1 LNHFRR
7 IVGAQEGQT
16 RSDPEFSDVSFHSA
30 FQEQAEGVGQKAVT
44 AQAVGAKAVFELLD
58 AILALPAMVVE
69 SEDRGG
75 QVRCS

>member
-1 LNHFRR
+1 
-7 IVGAQEGQT
+7 
-16 RSDPEFSDVSFHSA
+16 VSFHSA